1 MKAHNLRQTNKIV
14 RYVGKDPGRFKS
26 LIDIYLEGPYRVTQR
41 ASWSI
46 GKCIETHPPLVGPH
60 LKRLLDFQTKPGVHD
75 AVKRNT
81 MRLLQY
87 IDIPKRN
94 HDQVLSL
101 CFNYL
106 QEKNLAVAIKVF
118 SMSVLTGIIRDK
130 PELQQEL
137 RIILED
143 QFHYSS
149 AAFRSRARKVL
160 KAISPAA

>member
-1 MKAHNLRQTNKIV
+1 MKAHSLLQTNKIV
-14 RYVGKDPGRFKS
+14 RYVGKDPERFKS
-26 LIDIYLEGPYRVTQR
+26 LIDIYLAGPYRVTQR

-46 GKCIETHPPLVGPH
+46 GKCIEQHPPLVGPH
-60 LKRLLDFQTKPGVHD
+60 LKRLLDFLKKPGVHD

-87 IDIPKRN
+87 VDIPKRN
-94 HDQVLSL
+94 HDQVLNI
-101 CFNYL
+101 CFDYL
-106 QEKNLAVAIKVF
+106 QEKNLPVAIKVF
-118 SMSVLTGIIRDK
+118 SMSVLPDIIHDK

-143 QFHYSS
+143 QFPYSS

-160 KAISPAA
+160 KDISPIS